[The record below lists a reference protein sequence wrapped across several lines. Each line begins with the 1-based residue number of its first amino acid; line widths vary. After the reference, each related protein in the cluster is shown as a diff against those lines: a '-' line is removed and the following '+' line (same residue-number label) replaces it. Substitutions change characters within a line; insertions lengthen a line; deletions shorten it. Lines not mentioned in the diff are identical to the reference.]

1 MKNTKYLYLAI
12 VAIILL
18 FTSTVSFAQGT
29 TRTDKKDLI
38 NKFRV
43 LTGANEVRLGTS
55 ISTEGLYDDI
65 SEMVTNDAELSEA
78 QKADINK
85 SIIEAKARVEKMGKD
100 FFADQNKI
108 TAVSEEVIFN
118 IYDKEFTVEELQE
131 AISFYSTPVGKKLAH
146 FLPTLS
152 QNVQDAFGKV
162 IIKQF
167 QDYLRPTTDS
177 EYQMQKKKIADAKA
191 TK

>member
-1 MKNTKYLYLAI
+1 MKNRKYLYLLSI
-12 VAIILL
+12 VSILL
-18 FTSTVSFAQGT
+18 FASTVSFAQGT
-29 TRTDKKDLI
+29 ASADKKDLI

-65 SEMVTNDAELSEA
+65 SEMVKNDAELSAA

-85 SIIEAKARVEKMGKD
+85 SISDAKIRVEKMGND
-100 FFADQNKI
+100 FFADQDKI
-108 TAVSEEVIFN
+108 TAISEDVIFN

-131 AISFYSTPVGKKLAH
+131 AIAFYSTPIGKKLAH

-152 QNVQDAFGKV
+152 QTVQDAFGKV
-162 IIKQF
+162 ILKQF

-177 EYQMQKKKIADAKA
+177 EYKMLKKKIEDAKA